1 MNLLS
6 VFSFQLSDET
16 PNSEE
21 SQRPIRTKVNIIT
34 SQLELKKKQ
43 ANRQKVLAWH
53 VIGWES
59 GASFIDFLLMVLF

>member
-6 VFSFQLSDET
+6 VFSLQLSDET
-16 PNSEE
+16 PNSKE

-53 VIGWES
+53 VIG
-59 GASFIDFLLMVLF
+59 